1 MPGREMET
9 ESAFC
14 ELMEN
19 RSLLY
24 QRCEV
29 RYQGFSRKNL
39 NISQT
44 MLSLPALQQ
53 IVLGL
58 RMFNVTVEHNVGLL
72 K

>member
-1 MPGREMET
+1 MPGRETEK

-14 ELMEN
+14 ELVEKC
-19 RSLLY
+19 SLVY
-24 QRCEV
+24 QRREV
-29 RYQGFSRKNL
+29 RYQGFSWKNL

-44 MLSLPALQQ
+44 TLSLPALQQ

-58 RMFNVTVEHNVGLL
+58 SMFIVMVECNVELL